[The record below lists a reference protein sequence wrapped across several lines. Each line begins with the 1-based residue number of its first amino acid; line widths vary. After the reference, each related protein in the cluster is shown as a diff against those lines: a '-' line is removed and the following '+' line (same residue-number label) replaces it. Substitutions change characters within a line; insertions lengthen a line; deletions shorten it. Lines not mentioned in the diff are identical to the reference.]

1 MMFRCLRCGLETPRL
16 TTKQIHCPRC
26 EREVAALIA
35 ADAARRV
42 ARFAPKDLSGW
53 GR

>member
-1 MMFRCLRCGLETPRL
+1 MFKCLRCGAETVRL
-16 TTKQIHCPRC
+16 TPHQIHCQRC
-26 EREVAALIA
+26 EREVAALVA

-53 GR
+53 TR

>member
-16 TTKQIHCPRC
+16 TTRQIHCPRC
-26 EREVAALIA
+26 EREVAALVA

-42 ARFAPKDLSGW
+42 ARYPARVLDRW
-53 GR
+53 R

>member
-16 TTKQIHCPRC
+16 TTRQIHCPRC

-35 ADAARRV
+35 ADAARRAV
-42 ARFAPKDLSGW
+42 RYPARVLDRW
-53 GR
+53 R